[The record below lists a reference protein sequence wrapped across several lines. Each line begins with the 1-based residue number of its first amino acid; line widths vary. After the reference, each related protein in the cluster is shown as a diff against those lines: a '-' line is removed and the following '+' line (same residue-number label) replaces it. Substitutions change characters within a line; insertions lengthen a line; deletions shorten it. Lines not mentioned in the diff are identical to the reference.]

1 MKSKRGRR
9 RYLLF
14 VHDGVSGLESEA
26 KAIFKDV
33 VVQRCMV
40 HLIRNSVKYV
50 PSKNYKG
57 FMGQLKKVNGAPSV
71 KVARAEIEKLK
82 QTWSGYFAH
91 VDQLY
96 DYGSVV
102 RKIMYTTYTDKK
114 TIPTFPGI
122 PLHTDTFEKMS
133 A

>member
-71 KVARAEIEKLK
+71 KVARAEFEKLK
-82 QTWSGYFAH
+82 QTWSGYLGA
-91 VDQLY
+91 VD
-96 DYGSVV
+96 V
-102 RKIMYTTYTDKK
+102 
-114 TIPTFPGI
+114 
-122 PLHTDTFEKMS
+122 
-133 A
+133 